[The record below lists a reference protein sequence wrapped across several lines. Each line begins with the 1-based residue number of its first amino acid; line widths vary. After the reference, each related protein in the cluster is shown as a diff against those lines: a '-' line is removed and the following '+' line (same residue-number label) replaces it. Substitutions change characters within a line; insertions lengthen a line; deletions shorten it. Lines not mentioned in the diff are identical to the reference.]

1 MTKKK
6 PKGHNIGGTSKQKR
20 RKENKGQLYM
30 RQHEINKRKKLK
42 QKRKESSKSQVEKKH
57 KRKFKGK
64 RRSQKVSQKIMDRST
79 LKKILVIANVF
90 GASLI
95 VIVVLLP

>member
-30 RQHEINKRKKLK
+30 RKHEINKRRKSK
-42 QKRKESSKSQVEKKH
+42 QKRRESSKSQVEKKH
-57 KRKFKGK
+57 KRKHKDNA
-64 RRSQKVSQKIMDRST
+64 RRRRQR
-79 LKKILVIANVF
+79 KK
-90 GASLI
+90 
-95 VIVVLLP
+95 

>member
-30 RQHEINKRKKLK
+30 RKHEINKRKKSK
-42 QKRKESSKSQVEKKH
+42 QKRRESSKSQVSKKH
-57 KRKFKGK
+57 KRKHK
-64 RRSQKVSQKIMDRST
+64 DRQAHR
-79 LKKILVIANVF
+79 K
-90 GASLI
+90 
-95 VIVVLLP
+95 

>member
-30 RQHEINKRKKLK
+30 RKHEINKRKKTK
-42 QKRKESSKSQVEKKH
+42 QKRRESSKSQVSKKH
-57 KRKFKGK
+57 KRKHKDK
-64 RRSQKVSQKIMDRST
+64 QAHRK
-79 LKKILVIANVF
+79 
-90 GASLI
+90 
-95 VIVVLLP
+95 

>member
-30 RQHEINKRKKLK
+30 RKHEINKRRKSK
-42 QKRKESSKSQVEKKH
+42 QKRRESSKSQVSKKH
-57 KRKFKGK
+57 ERKHKDK
-64 RRSQKVSQKIMDRST
+64 QAHRK
-79 LKKILVIANVF
+79 
-90 GASLI
+90 
-95 VIVVLLP
+95 

>member
-30 RQHEINKRKKLK
+30 RKHEINKRRKSK
-42 QKRKESSKSQVEKKH
+42 QKRRESSKSQVEKKH
-57 KRKFKGK
+57 KQKFKGK
-64 RRSQKVSQKIMDRST
+64 RRSQRRLARI
-79 LKKILVIANVF
+79 
-90 GASLI
+90 
-95 VIVVLLP
+95 

>member
-30 RQHEINKRKKLK
+30 RKHEINKRIKSK
-42 QKRKESSKSQVEKKH
+42 QKRRESAKSQVEKKH
-57 KRKFKGK
+57 KRKHKDK
-64 RRSQKVSQKIMDRST
+64 QAHRK
-79 LKKILVIANVF
+79 
-90 GASLI
+90 
-95 VIVVLLP
+95 

>member
-30 RQHEINKRKKLK
+30 RKHEINKRKKSK
-42 QKRKESSKSQVEKKH
+42 QKRRESSKSQVSKKH
-57 KRKFKGK
+57 KRKHKDK
-64 RRSQKVSQKIMDRST
+64 QAHRK
-79 LKKILVIANVF
+79 
-90 GASLI
+90 
-95 VIVVLLP
+95 